1 MIPIFCIVGKS
12 GSGKSTY
19 LDALMNDSRVK
30 ELYFKELKYH
40 TTRSKRTPEEDAYY
54 FTTMEEYEKD
64 IQNVVEA
71 RFYKKYDE
79 EVVYYT
85 TKDDLNPIGC
95 NGLICAASVDQ
106 ALAYYDNI
114 PNVYIIN
121 IEVDTKERL
130 LRLIN
135 RCKTEAECY
144 EVCRRTIEEDSEYSK
159 LFERDFG
166 NTNMINIDNN
176 YNHIEDNIS
185 KIILFIK
192 SKLYRII

>member
-12 GSGKSTY
+12 GAGKSTY
-19 LDALMNDSRVK
+19 LDSLMKDDRIK
-30 ELYFKELKYH
+30 ELNFKELKYH
-40 TTRSKRTPEEDAYY
+40 TTRSKRTPEEDTYY

-71 RFYKKYDE
+71 RSYKKYDE

-85 TKDDLNPIGC
+85 TKDDLNPTGC
-95 NGLICAASVDQ
+95 NGLICAASVNQ

-135 RCKTEAECY
+135 RCKTETECY
-144 EVCRRTIEEDSEYSK
+144 EVCRRIIEEDSEYSK

-166 NTNMINIDNN
+166 NGNMINIDNN
-176 YNHIEDNIS
+176 YNHIEDNAS
-185 KIILFIK
+185 KIILFMK